1 MNRLITKTSFRL
13 FFLIGIGLLLA
24 GCMGFA
30 FRGQNPAYGGNF
42 RTNGER
48 IYYTGT
54 SANGPIGYRGGAFGG
69 MMGGGGMM
77 TGRLACADCHG
88 PDARGGR
95 HFMMMTV
102 MDAPDIRWSTLTGAG
117 HGEPATGEDGHEE
130 DEMEHPPYDA
140 ESFKLAV
147 TQGVNPAGD
156 PLDPAMPRWRMS
168 DRDIQDLIEFLE
180 SVP

>member
-1 MNRLITKTSFRL
+1 MKNIARLL
-13 FFLIGIGLLLA
+13 LLLGIGLVLA
-24 GCMGFA
+24 ACMGFA
-30 FRGQNPAYGGNF
+30 FRGQGPAYGD
-42 RTNGER
+42 RSRSNGER

-54 SANGPIGYRGGAFGG
+54 SANGPIGYRGGVFGG

-88 PDARGGR
+88 ADARGGR

-102 MDAPDIRWSTLTGAG
+102 MDAPDIRWSTLTGED
-117 HGEPATGEDGHEE
+117 HGEPAGGEGEHEE
-130 DEMEHPPYDA
+130 NEMEHPPYDA

-147 TQGVNPAGD
+147 TRGVNPAGE
-156 PLDPAMPRWRMS
+156 PLDAAMPRWRMS
-168 DRDIQDLIEFLE
+168 DEDIQDLIEFLQ